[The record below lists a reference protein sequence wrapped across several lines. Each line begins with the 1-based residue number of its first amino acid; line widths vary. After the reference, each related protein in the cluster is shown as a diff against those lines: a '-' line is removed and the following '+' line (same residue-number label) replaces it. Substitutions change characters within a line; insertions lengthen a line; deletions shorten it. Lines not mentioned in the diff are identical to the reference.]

1 MGVFTSAIDGA
12 IEGAQQAVMDNL
24 RTENAVLKRYTNLL
38 ADGATFYRALAAGQ
52 LIAAARNYGNYNA
65 SRDVM
70 KKRYNDLPENDEEF
84 IKFKKKYVTE
94 YAHKKQKMIQEKMA
108 ELGMRKVYATS
119 DEIYHDRMDFYTPDE
134 IIADAMIDPPE
145 QSNQNPAPN
154 YVTSPFGSTA
164 PQEEKKKDKGSWFFG
179 KK

>member
-1 MGVFTSAIDGA
+1 MGVFTGALDGA
-12 IEGAQQAVMDNL
+12 IKGAQQAMMDNL
-24 RTENAVLKRYTNLL
+24 YTENDILKRNQELL
-38 ADGATFYRALAAGQ
+38 TDGATFYRALASGQ
-52 LIAAARNYGNYNA
+52 LISAARNYGNYKA
-65 SRDVM
+65 ARDVM

-84 IKFKKKYVTE
+84 LELKKKYVAE
-94 YAHKKQKMIQEKMA
+94 YAHQKQKMIHEKMA
-108 ELGMRKVYATS
+108 EFGMRKAYATAK
-119 DEIYHDRMDFYTPDE
+119 EIYNDQMDF
-134 IIADAMIDPPE
+134 IAPEEVIRKAMIDPPE